1 VTKPRDDEKLAKVAR
16 VLREGHDR
24 LVEYVHATQEVTW
37 VLAVRAAMHGDLGP
51 ARQKYRE
58 GKVPP
63 PRARVAL
70 EKAVARLSKGRAP
83 KGQPP
88 AYRGPLFKRE
98 RRRTPLLRAVK
109 KYEQLRGLE
118 LDSETRLEL
127 AVEWV
132 NEKPLQRPPKLVQER
147 CCGRVAVSQLR
158 NEIIKGKARRKI
170 RD

>member
-1 VTKPRDDEKLAKVAR
+1 MTPDEEALLAKVAR
-16 VLREGHDR
+16 VLREGRDR
-24 LVEYVHATQEVTW
+24 LVGYVHTVQEITW
-37 VLAVRAAMHGDLGP
+37 EPAVRAAIRGDFGP
-51 ARQKYRE
+51 AGQKHRE

-63 PRARVAL
+63 PRTCTAL
-70 EKAVARLSKGRAP
+70 EKAAARLSKGRAP

-109 KYEQLRGLE
+109 KYEQLRDLG

-127 AVEWV
+127 AVDWV
-132 NEKPLQRPPKLVQER
+132 NENPLQHPPKLVQER
-147 CCGRVAVSQLR
+147 CRSRVTVSQLR
-158 NEIIKGKARRKI
+158 NEIIKGKARRQI

>member
-1 VTKPRDDEKLAKVAR
+1 MTHDKELIAMVSR
-16 VLREGHDR
+16 VLREGRDR
-24 LVEYVHATQEVTW
+24 LVGYVHTVQEITW
-37 VLAVRAAMHGDLGP
+37 EPAVRAAMRGDLGQ

-63 PRARVAL
+63 PRTRAAL
-70 EKAVARLSKGRAP
+70 EEAVARLSKGRAP

-109 KYEQLRGLE
+109 KYEQLRDLG
-118 LDSETRLEL
+118 LDSETRLGL

-132 NEKPLQRPPKLVQER
+132 NENPLQRPPKLVQER
-147 CCGRVAVSQLR
+147 CRGRVTVSQLR
-158 NEIIKGKARRKI
+158 NEIIKGKARRQV

>member
-16 VLREGHDR
+16 VLREARDR
-24 LVEYVHATQEVTW
+24 LVGYAYTVQEITW
-37 VLAVRAAMHGDLGP
+37 EPAVRAAMRGDLGP

-58 GKVPP
+58 GEVPP
-63 PRARVAL
+63 PLVRAAL

-98 RRRTPLLRAVK
+98 RHRTPLLRAVK
-109 KYEQLRGLE
+109 RYEQLRELE

-132 NEKPLQRPPKLVQER
+132 NENPLQRPPKLVQER
-147 CCGRVAVSQLR
+147 CRGRVTVSQLR
-158 NEIIKGKARRKI
+158 NEIIKGKARRRI